1 MVEKDLDELYDRVE
15 YLENRVEKMDFINS
29 RHEVV
34 KEAYNCRIPRVEESE
49 EKIEW
54 LLKVNDYLNKL
65 EKFAIRARYWK
76 STYEKDLVAVKNQIE
91 EILGG

>member
-1 MVEKDLDELYDRVE
+1 MLEKDLDELYDRVE
-15 YLENRVEKMDFINS
+15 YLENRIEKMDFIIG
-29 RHEVV
+29 RHEVI
-34 KEAYNCRIPRVEESE
+34 KEAYNCRIPRVEESK

-54 LLKVNDYLNKL
+54 LLKANDYLNRL

-76 STYEKDLVAVKNQIE
+76 SIYEEDLVAMKNQIE

>member
-15 YLENRVEKMDFINS
+15 YLENRVEKMDFIIG

-34 KEAYNCRIPRVEESE
+34 KEAYNCRIPRVEESK

-76 STYEKDLVAVKNQIE
+76 SIYEEDLAAVKTQIE

>member
-1 MVEKDLDELYDRVE
+1 
-15 YLENRVEKMDFINS
+15 MDFIIS

-34 KEAYNCRIPRVEESE
+34 KEAYNSRIPRVEESE

-65 EKFAIRARYWK
+65 EKSAIRARYWK
-76 STYEKDLVAVKNQIE
+76 FIYEKDLDVIKNRIE
-91 EILGG
+91 EILGGTR